1 MVELR
6 ISEGDIDS
14 LLANHSRNC
23 SLVGIPLIDPE
34 GLGLKKLLT
43 TAQFLGSSFEK
54 APDAGASFL

>member
-6 ISEGDIDS
+6 ISEGDTDS

-34 GLGLKKLLT
+34 GLGLKLLT

-54 APDAGASFL
+54 APASGASFL